1 MYVIHYIIDD
11 FYPKEG
17 SSIVIV
23 KIHSVLFTFPI
34 IYPYLL
40 ELRGCHGRDRIVV
53 GLTMQL
59 VSITTNIASS
69 IPAQARCARYDT
81 M

>member
-1 MYVIHYIIDD
+1 VYVIHYIIDD
-11 FYPKEG
+11 IYPKEG

-40 ELRGCHGRDRIVV
+40 ELRGRHGPDRLVV
-53 GLTMQL
+53 GFTMQL
-59 VSITTNIASS
+59 VPITTNIVSS
-69 IPAQARCARYDT
+69 NPAQARCARIDT